1 MEIIG
6 APPPL
11 GGSKDEMLVK
21 FLAECLAYSKCS
33 PLLAVM
39 RATFGATMFNTGMFW
54 KLDSFFFFE
63 EVFFAVGAVIPLLHY
78 F

>member
-54 KLDSFFFFE
+54 KLHSFFFFLKKYSLQW
-63 EVFFAVGAVIPLLHY
+63 GL
-78 F
+78 